1 MLWWGDD
8 MKKTNTL
15 KITQTALISAVA
27 LVLSYIEMSLPDLPF
42 VLPGMKLG
50 LSNIATMFALSAMSF
65 PSALVVCLVK
75 AVFTLLMRGF
85 TAFLMSL
92 SGGLLSVVAMY
103 LLMKIKRIGFV
114 GIGVGGAFCHNLGQ
128 ILVAFAF
135 TDSTVFAYFG
145 VLSLAS
151 VITGT
156 VTALAV
162 YIILPKVLK
171 LRLYQN

>member
-1 MLWWGDD
+1 
-8 MKKTNTL
+8 MKKMNNL
-15 KITQTALISAVA
+15 RLTQTALVSAVA

-50 LSNIATMFALSAMSF
+50 LSNIATMFALTAMSF
-65 PSALVVCLVK
+65 PCALVVCLTK
-75 AVFTLLMRGF
+75 AVFALLMRGF

-92 SGGLLSVVAMY
+92 CGGVLSLLAMY
-103 LLMKIKRIGFV
+103 ILLNFKRLGFV

-128 ILVAFAF
+128 ILVAYLF
-135 TDSTVFAYFG
+135 TDSSVFAYFS
-145 VLSLAS
+145 VLGFAS

-171 LRLYQN
+171 LGLYQR